1 MRRLGRCPAPHGGDR
16 SLLAFSTSP
25 ASLSYFDGRT
35 PMTVQGCPPVAWRR
49 RRGLPR
55 ARRARPISA
64 SMSSSDDP
72 GRSIASRFTRT
83 PTLLDSPRLGVRP
96 LKSQGAGRSMPEVPI
111 LAAPQCGYR
120 PDGLSYQRLPGA
132 STIKMSESTCLLGV
146 EVTPPWHGAD
156 GSPPELK
163 VTRPSAEARPIGL
176 LPSLGGER
184 RTTPSTHAAD
194 PWRPR

>member
-1 MRRLGRCPAPHGGDR
+1 MCRRGRCPAPQGGDR
-16 SLLAFSTSP
+16 SLLAFRTRP
-25 ASLSYFDGRT
+25 ASLSPFDGRT
-35 PMTVQGCPPVAWRR
+35 PMTVHGRPPVAWRR
-49 RRGLPR
+49 RRGLPG

-83 PTLLDSPRLGVRP
+83 PTILDSPRRGVRP

-111 LAAPQCGYR
+111 LAAPQSGYR
-120 PDGLSYQRLPGA
+120 PHGLSYQRLPGA

-146 EVTPPWHGAD
+146 EVTPPWHGAH
-156 GSPPELK
+156 GSPPELN
-163 VTRPSAEARPIGL
+163 VARPSAEARPVGL
-176 LPSLGGER
+176 RPSLGDER

-194 PWRPR
+194 PRRPR